1 MINDRTEAFR
11 AIAVRSFSEYPSVSE
26 RKIGT
31 FPMGLETANSEMKTW
46 MMNENMRTSLWL
58 AVIELCFV
66 LRCFLCMV
74 FTPGSA
80 FYNLSRTIRKQKK
93 TVLVRT
99 VFLFAISIS
108 LFRISTA
115 DKAFSIFLACVNF
128 LFHSESMR
136 RETWYLSAPLKF
148 YHNGYFFSII
158 MIIEKKYPL
167 W

>member
-1 MINDRTEAFR
+1 
-11 AIAVRSFSEYPSVSE
+11 
-26 RKIGT
+26 
-31 FPMGLETANSEMKTW
+31 
-46 MMNENMRTSLWL
+46 MRTSLWL

-136 RETWYLSAPLKF
+136 RET
-148 YHNGYFFSII
+148 
-158 MIIEKKYPL
+158 
-167 W
+167 